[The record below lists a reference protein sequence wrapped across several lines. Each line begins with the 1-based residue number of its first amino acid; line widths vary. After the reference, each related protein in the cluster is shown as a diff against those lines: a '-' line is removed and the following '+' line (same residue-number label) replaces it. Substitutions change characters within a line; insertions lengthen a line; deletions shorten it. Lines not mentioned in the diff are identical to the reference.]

1 MLTYLAHRYLH
12 LDRWQTALLPLGVL
26 LDLVE
31 CHWQHEQP
39 SRSGSQVTIDEVIPA
54 GI

>member
-1 MLTYLAHRYLH
+1 M
-12 LDRWQTALLPLGVL
+12 PLGLL

-31 CHWQHEQP
+31 CHWQHEDPKRQP
-39 SRSGSQVTIDEVIPA
+39 HSVSIDDVIPP

>member
-1 MLTYLAHRYLH
+1 MAYRYLH

-39 SRSGSQVTIDEVIPA
+39 SRNGVEPTIDDIIPP